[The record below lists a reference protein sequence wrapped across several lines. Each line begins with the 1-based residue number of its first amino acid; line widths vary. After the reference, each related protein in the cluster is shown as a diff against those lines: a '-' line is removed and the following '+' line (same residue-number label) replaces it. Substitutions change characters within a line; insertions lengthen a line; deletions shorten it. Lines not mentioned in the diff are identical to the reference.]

1 MEPDYSILRSTIY
14 DQYTAVCKGFR
25 VRPINPASF
34 GKFIRTVFPDIKT
47 RRLGNRGASRYHYCG
62 LRQKVQKHAEV
73 HAPKQKVEPA
83 AISRQTN
90 GTKSVVGSLRRDIKR
105 TDGRKSLSRAIQE
118 AAAAEVAVTAGTSGY
133 YMVQESVVP
142 QSVAGEQL
150 YYVAETSVAHNAAN
164 ARRFEKPQVPPFN
177 PDHNISG
184 QSLEDLKSFY
194 YGSYERHCRDLLEDF
209 QHVRL
214 NQVSLSMSTGFALFA
229 LKFQMNVT
237 SFWGKLLDQY
247 KHILSSDSMSDWIW
261 RTDAIMFDVSL
272 SCVAI
277 NH

>member
-1 MEPDYSILRSTIY
+1 MESDYSILRSTIY

-73 HAPKQKVEPA
+73 YAPKQKIETA

-90 GTKSVVGSLRRDIKR
+90 GTKSIIGSTRRDVKR
-105 TDGRKSLSRAIQE
+105 TDGRKTLSRAIQQ
-118 AAAAEVAVTAGTSGY
+118 AASAEIAVTAGKSGY
-133 YMVQESVVP
+133 YMVQESLVP
-142 QSVAGEQL
+142 PSAAVEQL
-150 YYVAETSVAHNAAN
+150 YYVAEATVAHNAAN
-164 ARRFEKPQVPPFN
+164 TRRFETPNVPPFN
-177 PDHNISG
+177 PDHNIQG

-209 QHVRL
+209 RHVRL
-214 NQVSLSMSTGFALFA
+214 NQASYSCH
-229 LKFQMNVT
+229 NV
-237 SFWGKLLDQY
+237 D
-247 KHILSSDSMSDWIW
+247 SSN
-261 RTDAIMFDVSL
+261 L
-272 SCVAI
+272 
-277 NH
+277 